1 MLSLH
6 YVPGPVL
13 NTLHKSTP
21 FNSYKTHEGETIII
35 FIGMDKET
43 EVSSFLCKFTVRM
56 WESQDDY
63 RKSFSTASLFKNF
76 GFMRCNLDT
85 VKIALLVV
93 QFDKI

>member
-13 NTLHKSTP
+13 NTLHRSTP

-43 EVSSFLCKFTVRM
+43 EVSSFLCKFTGCGKVRM
-56 WESQDDY
+56 I
-63 RKSFSTASLFKNF
+63 TGNLFLQLPF
-76 GFMRCNLDT
+76 L
-85 VKIALLVV
+85 KILGL
-93 QFDKI
+93 